1 MTASGAEPGAPAWGC
16 DRLSETLRFQ
26 GTSVSGPTAEGTL
39 NRHGMVTRYE
49 RLVKMEEKA
58 AKETIKLA
66 TE

>member
-1 MTASGAEPGAPAWGC
+1 
-16 DRLSETLRFQ
+16 
-26 GTSVSGPTAEGTL
+26 
-39 NRHGMVTRYE
+39 MVTRYE

>member
-1 MTASGAEPGAPAWGC
+1 
-16 DRLSETLRFQ
+16 
-26 GTSVSGPTAEGTL
+26 VSGPTAEGTL